1 MKYKVKKQG
10 EPKQFIINIKTQNNK
25 EIIKKIKHKL
35 MEGAKKCINKKCA
48 IEYEGTLEERK
59 SIEE

>member
-1 MKYKVKKQG
+1 
-10 EPKQFIINIKTQNNK
+10 
-25 EIIKKIKHKL
+25 L